1 MQVAPME
8 AKKPD
13 PQRRSAMISD
23 FGGVE
28 GSSTD
33 ILVDD
38 SCWIFDDEFA
48 HDLEAIYGRDCD

>member
-1 MQVAPME
+1 ME